1 MAYRKCHRAPLLHLG
16 FEQEYETQRIRLLQR
31 QIHNQELMMDTL
43 VIQLDGDDL
52 DHLRQL
58 LSLMGP
64 SLLEPKMCYWTEG
77 VPSEKKTDF
86 GRIDAATAPALV
98 AN

>member
-31 QIHNQELMMDTL
+31 QIHNQELLMDTW
-43 VIQLDGDDL
+43 VIPLDGEDL
-52 DHLRQL
+52 D
-58 LSLMGP
+58 LMGP
-64 SLLEPKMCYWTEG
+64 SMLEPKVCYWTEG

-86 GRIDAATAPALV
+86 GRIAVAAAPALV
-98 AN
+98 AS